1 MRGDADLVAGGLL
14 IELKTTIKKPSLGV
28 TDLWQIL
35 GYVFMDYVDGFAV
48 TDVALFS
55 ARYGYLA
62 QWNLDVLL
70 PAAGRTACDSSGA
83 ACRVP
88 GPP

>member
-1 MRGDADLVAGGLL
+1 M
-14 IELKTTIKKPSLGV
+14 

-55 ARYGYLA
+55 ARYAYLA
-62 QWNLDVLL
+62 RWNLDVLL
-70 PAAGRTACDSSGA
+70 PLLAGRPVTAA
-83 ACRVP
+83 ALRAEFQAMLEARRGDGEP
-88 GPP
+88 SR